1 MGTTMSTKKPART
14 SRPLVGREL
23 SRVIELADIK
33 AKMTRA
39 EEIAHY
45 ANYPNPPAGGWKRRL
60 PTIRVDLG
68 NDEWTWKGADHER
81 HGQHYK
87 GTGSCGFV
95 HWHLF
100 SEPWELRMA
109 RTKQGM

>member
-1 MGTTMSTKKPART
+1 MSTKKPART
-14 SRPLVGREL
+14 SLHWVGREL
-23 SRVIELADIK
+23 SRMIEQRKSMEYSLM
-33 AKMTRA
+33 AKD

-95 HWHLF
+95 QWHLF

-109 RTKQGM
+109 RSKRLA